1 MAKKIKGTK
10 TTRNDKLNFYY
21 TQDSY
26 GNNFKT
32 TVVSTTAT
40 STDRNIRLLDSTDY
54 IMISGTEIKSDA
66 ANNSTMIEI
75 NTELDSK
82 TAKIISQLASIDPTT
97 LDEEAKILYDAQVA
111 QIDKLLK
118 KLYTSFE
125 KVKEQMIINTSVIEE
140 KDGTESKQ
148 YYIFGAPEKSILN
161 NRQNYN
167 NCGVESTLNTLAR
180 AGIINMKSNLSDQ
193 KSVEK
198 SFLNKML
205 NLGLVQDEG
214 TIGKLDFGDGGTLPD
229 DYRDMLALYGI
240 ESESYFLTNAHN
252 STNVTQYGT
261 ADENLCELAY
271 KISQGHGAVLGVCSE
286 KFWNET
292 DSESGKTKIDHAIAI
307 TGVVYDIEHPTE
319 TTIPVGFYIHD
330 SGAWMTR
337 FISLEDFKKAALY
350 DYVYGEKDD
359 EANKTLSSLEEDVT
373 DENGNVT
380 QVQKTQ
386 KGIFIT
392 ITTEPILSKNF
403 NLNATGNK
411 YANIIYGNTLSNTI
425 KGMAGNDTLYGGAG
439 DDKIYGGKGN
449 DIIFGNGVGE
459 NDISSIYEYLSEND
473 KTRISKVSYVKD
485 ADSDNNM
492 FGSNTLYGDAGNDII
507 FGGNGADLIYGGAG
521 NDYIYGGL
529 GRNAIYGGKGNDVI
543 IGGNGDER
551 LFGDAGNDTIYGGF
565 GDDTIHGGAG
575 NDKIYGGLGNDRI
588 ETGKGNDTVYVE
600 GKSHGVDLI
609 LSQGGSTNINFV
621 DRTES
626 DKAAKL
632 SDMYFSLEENESNSK
647 MYDFSIYYEADSDN
661 AKHGVGFSSLYNSK
675 TKKSQNLTL
684 NIEDKTYRVSGTN
697 AKKATVADTSTKT
710 KGGHDKINN
719 LLLSLN
725 TKGSTITTSKKDDV
739 VCFIEND
746 SKSDISY
753 LSRVDKITYTGGND
767 RYISKEG
774 NTYYTVS
781 NFGANSNLSI
791 LDNVQGLTKKGFKE
805 GYGVED
811 LLDPDVNIDDV
822 MEEKTNVVSTDDRLY
837 MNVDKSKTRLF
848 FDVAIDGSN
857 KAMTTSNTGLY
868 LVYSDENT
876 DMTSV
881 YNSIAASGSTNGLVY
896 MDSFYSAD
904 KTFES
909 SSVDIFGNGR
919 IENFY
924 FGGVQDE
931 TFDSNYAG
939 IAQAVATWLSSE
951 ANDTGKTSAFDAF
964 QNAKESTDLSG
975 LIAAYN
981 YSSATAQ
988 G

>member
-1 MAKKIKGTK
+1 MAKKTKGTK

-118 KLYTSFE
+118 KLDTSFE

-261 ADENLCELAY
+261 ADGNLCELAY

-307 TGVVYDIEHPTE
+307 TGVVYDTKEPTA
-319 TTIPVGFYIHD
+319 TTTPVGFYIHD

-359 EANKTLSSLEEDVT
+359 EENKTLSSLEEDVT

-492 FGSNTLYGDAGNDII
+492 FGSNTLYGDAGSDII

-600 GKSHGVDLI
+600 GKNYGVDLI
-609 LSQGGSTNINFV
+609 FSQGGSTNINFV

-626 DKAAKL
+626 DTAAKL
-632 SDMYFSLEENESNSK
+632 SDMYFSLEENESNPI

-725 TKGSTITTSKKDDV
+725 TDGATITTSKKDDV
-739 VCFIEND
+739 VCFIENE
-746 SKSDISY
+746 SKSDLSY
-753 LSRVDKITYTGGND
+753 KTRKDKITYTGGND

-791 LDNVQGLTKKGFKE
+791 FDNIQELDKKDLIEGKE
-805 GYGVED
+805 YTD
-811 LLDPDVNIDDV
+811 LLDPDVNIDDILKDV
-822 MEEKTNVVSTDDRLY
+822 KVVSTDDRLY

-896 MDSFYSAD
+896 MDSFYGAD

-931 TFDSNYAG
+931 TFDSNYAY
-939 IAQAVATWLSSE
+939 IAEKVAVWLSSHTE
-951 ANDTGKTSAFDAF
+951 YSSAFDAF
-964 QNAKESTDLSG
+964 KNAKESSTDLSG